1 MRRSSLYSAL
11 VGSNR
16 VACINLGLAAS
27 TGRIIHVLAAGWRAT
42 PSWTDAA
49 VEHFNNEQ
57 IAAVVPLE
65 VASDD
70 SDRIVATGIEVGRG
84 GRRIMLRPWGDA
96 SRVQGFHTDDFPS
109 PSGPTLEAGLEPP
122 DDRQIKFWI
131 LSCMRRRVRR
141 C

>member
-1 MRRSSLYSAL
+1 MSLQL
-11 VGSNR
+11 DG
-16 VACINLGLAAS
+16 
-27 TGRIIHVLAAGWRAT
+27 GRPL
-42 PSWTDAA
+42 WTDAA

-96 SRVQGFHTDDFPS
+96 SRVQGSIRMIFHHHQA
-109 PSGPTLEAGLEPP
+109 LHL
-122 DDRQIKFWI
+122 RQVFGAA
-131 LSCMRRRVRR
+131 R
-141 C
+141 